1 MDDVLGDIRY
11 AFRMLWR
18 SPGFAIVTI
27 LSLALGIGANTAI
40 FTVTN
45 AVLLSSLPVK
55 DPWRLAQ
62 VQTADRDNPK
72 SVSALSLP
80 NFEDVRA
87 KNHAF
92 SDMVATVGAS
102 VTLSGRGDARPLP
115 VQLVTANYFDTLGV
129 KAYRGRTFFPDEDRI
144 EGGNPVA
151 VLSYAMWIDQFGGD
165 PAIVG
170 QTIALNQSPFTVVGV
185 TRAEF
190 KGVTTVANPNVVWLP
205 MSMHSQVLSGTVETN
220 FENRRLRTF
229 RIFARLMPESS
240 MGTADAE
247 MKVIAAQLEKEFPFA
262 NDGHTLAVSPLEDA
276 TLAGAGGRARLVTA
290 AFALSA
296 VAGLVLLIAC
306 LNLANMFLARAS
318 RRAIEMSIRAALG
331 AERHRL
337 TRQLLTEN
345 LLIAVAGG
353 LGGILLAIWG
363 RQILWSFR
371 PPSLP
376 VNAIDLRFDPRVLLF
391 TAAATLATGLIFG
404 IGPALR
410 GAAPDL
416 NEVLKSGGRGNS
428 ASSGAALRG
437 ALVISQIAL
446 TVIALVGA
454 GLFIRSMENAQAV
467 DPGFETNKLF
477 SFGMD
482 MASLRWSSE
491 RGIAFQNAVLNRV
504 RTMPGIETA
513 ALASSAPFSTGVSRT
528 ILKQGQESE
537 AHPRGTGMTVNH
549 VSPGYFDTLR
559 IRVLKGRVV
568 NELDRA
574 DTVKVVVINE
584 AVASLFWPGESAV
597 GKKLYYLS
605 DPVIRQVIGVVANTT
620 VINLGETPRPVLY
633 IPLTQ
638 NYQPFVSIDVRTKG
652 APEPVLAAA
661 IAEVQRMNSALALV
675 APRTI
680 QQQIREG
687 LWAPRLGAAL
697 FGIFG
702 ILGLLL
708 AAVGIYGVTSYMV
721 AQRTCEIG
729 IRLALGATPREVLMM
744 VVGQSLRLALA
755 GVVTGLAGAFFLARF
770 TSSLLF
776 QVSAA
781 DPMTLAATALIL
793 IAVTAIAGWLPGW
806 RASRIDPILA
816 LREPG

>member
-1 MDDVLGDIRY
+1 VLRDIRY

-18 SPGFAIVTI
+18 DPGFAIVTI
-27 LSLALGIGANTAI
+27 LSLALGIGANSAI

-45 AVLLSSLPVK
+45 AVLLSSLPVA
-55 DPWRLAQ
+55 DPLRLVQ

-87 KNHAF
+87 KNHVF
-92 SDMVATVGAS
+92 SDMVATVGAL

-115 VQLVTANYFDTLGV
+115 VQLVTANYFDALGV
-129 KAYRGRTFFPDEDRI
+129 KAYRGRTFFPYEDRT

-151 VLSYAMWIDQFGGD
+151 VLSHAIWIDQFGGD

-170 QTIALNQSPFTVVGV
+170 QTIVLNQSTFTIVGV
-185 TRAEF
+185 TPAEF
-190 KGVTTVANPNVVWLP
+190 KGVATVANPDVIWIP
-205 MSMHSQVLSGTVETN
+205 MSMHSQALSGTVETN

-229 RIFARLMPESS
+229 RIFARLKSESS
-240 MGTADAE
+240 IETADAE

-262 NDGHTLAVSPLEDA
+262 NDGHTLAVSPLDDA
-276 TLAGAGGRARLVTA
+276 RLSAAGGRAQLVTA

-306 LNLANMFLARAS
+306 LNLANMFLARGS
-318 RRAIEMSIRAALG
+318 RRAVEMSIRTALG
-331 AERHRL
+331 AERRRL
-337 TRQLLTEN
+337 GRQLLTEN
-345 LLIAVAGG
+345 LLVAAAGG
-353 LGGILLAIWG
+353 LGGILLAFWG
-363 RQILWSFR
+363 RQILWSLR

-376 VNAIDLRFDPRVLLF
+376 VNAIELHFDPKVLLF
-391 TAAATLATGLIFG
+391 TAATTLATGLIFG
-404 IGPALR
+404 LAPALR
-410 GAAPDL
+410 GSKPDV
-416 NEVLKSGGRGNS
+416 NEVLKTGGRG
-428 ASSGAALRG
+428 APGSSGTALRG

-446 TVIALVGA
+446 TVIALAGA
-454 GLFIRSMENAQAV
+454 GLFIRSMKNAQQI

-491 RGIAFQNAVLNRV
+491 RGLAFQNAVLNRM
-504 RTMPGIETA
+504 RAMPGIEAA
-513 ALASSAPFSTGVSRT
+513 ALASSAPFSAGVSRT

-537 AHPRGTGMTVNH
+537 AHPRGTGMAVNH

-559 IRVLKGRVV
+559 IRVLEGRVV

-574 DTVKVVVINE
+574 DTTLVVVINE
-584 AVASLFWPGESAV
+584 AVANLFWPGESAV

-633 IPLTQ
+633 IPVTQ

-661 IAEVQRMNSALALV
+661 IVEVQRMNSALALV
-675 APRTI
+675 GPRTI

-702 ILGLLL
+702 VLGLVL

-729 IRLALGATPREVLMM
+729 IRLALGATPREVLMS
-744 VVGQSLRLALA
+744 VLGQSLRLTLA
-755 GVVTGLAGAFFLARF
+755 GILAGLAGAYFLARF
-770 TSSLLF
+770 TRSLLF
-776 QVSAA
+776 QVSPA
-781 DPMTLAATALIL
+781 DPVTLAATALIL
-793 IAVTAIAGWLPGW
+793 IAVAGIAGWLPGW

>member
-1 MDDVLGDIRY
+1 MSDVLRDIRY
-11 AFRMLWR
+11 ALRMLWR

-27 LSLALGIGANTAI
+27 LSLALGIGANSAI

-45 AVLLSSLPVK
+45 AVLLRSLPVN
-55 DPWRLAQ
+55 DPSRLVQ
-62 VQTADRDNPK
+62 VQTADRANPT

-87 KNHAF
+87 KNHVFA
-92 SDMVATVGAS
+92 DMVATVGAS
-102 VTLSGRGDARPLP
+102 VTISGRGEARPLP
-115 VQLVTANYFDTLGV
+115 VQLVTANYFDALGV
-129 KAYRGRTFFPDEDRI
+129 KPYRGRTFFPDEDRT

-151 VLSYAMWIDQFGGD
+151 VLSHAMWIDQFGGD
-165 PAIVG
+165 AAVVG
-170 QTIALNQSPFTVVGV
+170 QTIALNQSTFTVIGV
-185 TRAEF
+185 TPAEF
-190 KGVTTVANPNVVWLP
+190 KGIVAVGNPDVVWIP

-229 RIFARLMPESS
+229 RIFARLKQESS
-240 MGTADAE
+240 IATADAE
-247 MKVIAAQLEKEFPFA
+247 MKVIAAQLEKEYPFA
-262 NDGHTLAVSPLEDA
+262 NDGHTLAVSALDDA
-276 TLAGAGGRARLVTA
+276 TVSGAGSRSQLVTA

-318 RRAIEMSIRAALG
+318 RRAVEMSIRAALG
-331 AERHRL
+331 AERRRL
-337 TRQLLTEN
+337 GRQLLTEN
-345 LLIAVAGG
+345 LLVAVAGG
-353 LGGILLAIWG
+353 IGGILLATWG
-363 RQILWSFR
+363 RQILWSLR

-376 VNAIDLRFDPRVLLF
+376 ADAIDLSFDPKVLLF

-404 IGPALR
+404 LGPALR
-410 GAAPDL
+410 GSKTDV
-416 NEVLKSGGRGNS
+416 NDVLKAGGRGNS
-428 ASSGAALRG
+428 RASTMTLRG

-446 TVIALVGA
+446 TVVALAGA
-454 GLFIRSMENAQAV
+454 GLFIRSMENAQAI

-477 SFGMD
+477 SFGID
-482 MASLRWSSE
+482 MASLRWNPE

-504 RTMPGIETA
+504 RTLPGVETA
-513 ALASSAPFSTGVSRT
+513 ALASNAPFTTGVSRT
-528 ILKQGQESE
+528 ILKQGQEAE
-537 AHPRGTGMTVNH
+537 AHPRGTGMAVNH
-549 VSPGYFDTLR
+549 VSPGYFDALR
-559 IRVLKGRVV
+559 IRLIEGRAV
-568 NELDRA
+568 NDLDRA
-574 DTVKVVVINE
+574 DTFKVVVINE
-584 AVASLFWPGESAV
+584 AVSKLFWPGESAV

-680 QQQIREG
+680 QGQINDG
-687 LWAPRLGAAL
+687 LWAPKLGAAL

-702 ILGLLL
+702 VLGLLL

-721 AQRTCEIG
+721 AQRTSEIG
-729 IRLALGATPREVLMM
+729 IRMALGATPKEVLMM
-744 VVGQSLRLALA
+744 VVGQSLRLALV
-755 GVVTGLAGAFFLARF
+755 GIVVGLAGAFFLTKF
-770 TSSLLF
+770 TSRLLF
-776 QVSAA
+776 QVSGA
-781 DPMTLAATALIL
+781 DPTSFAAAALIL
-793 IAVTAIAGWLPGW
+793 IAVTAVASWFPGW

-816 LREPG
+816 LRDSC